1 VAEPYATSSNAIVR
15 SMMARASRQLVLLL
29 ALAAAPALVSSMVQ
43 LQWHPSPPPS
53 EGEISFEGA
62 RKLGDQVLW
71 VDARPRAKFEREHI
85 PGAVLLNEDDWVRLV
100 GPFLDA
106 WAPEK
111 SIVVYCDGGSCDASH
126 HVARRIK
133 EELQIENAVWVLQ
146 DGWDAWLRHR

>member
-1 VAEPYATSSNAIVR
+1 MI
-15 SMMARASRQLVLLL
+15 ARAFRQLIVLL
-29 ALAAAPALVSSMVQ
+29 ALAAAPALVSGVVQ
-43 LQWHPSPPPS
+43 LKWQPHPQPAAD
-53 EGEISFEGA
+53 EISFETA

-106 WAPEK
+106 WGQEK
-111 SIVVYCDGGSCDASH
+111 TIVVYCDGGSCDASR

-133 EELQIENAVWVLQ
+133 DELQIENAVWVLQ
-146 DGWDAWLRHR
+146 GGWDAWLRHK

>member
-1 VAEPYATSSNAIVR
+1 MI
-15 SMMARASRQLVLLL
+15 ARAFRQLIVLL
-29 ALAAAPALVSSMVQ
+29 ALAAAPALVSGVVQ
-43 LQWHPSPPPS
+43 LKWQPPPPPAAD
-53 EGEISFEGA
+53 EISFEAA

-106 WAPEK
+106 WAQEK
-111 SIVVYCDGGSCDASH
+111 TIVVYCDGGSCEASH

-146 DGWDAWLRHR
+146 GGWDAWLRHK